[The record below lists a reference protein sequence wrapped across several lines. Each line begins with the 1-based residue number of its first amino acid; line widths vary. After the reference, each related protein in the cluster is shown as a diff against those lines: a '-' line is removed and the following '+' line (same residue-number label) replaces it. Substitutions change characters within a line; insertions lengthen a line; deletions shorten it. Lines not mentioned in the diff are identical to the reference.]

1 MKKSTKKKYASGDT
15 HKPQPTGYDS
25 SKLEP
30 SISTDIPPKR
40 PDMDA
45 ARAALNVPP
54 ADPADPPNPAAALG
68 PPDPAA
74 ALGPPSNA
82 PRFRRQNAR
91 RGSSKRKIKRK
102 TKRKTKRKIK
112 K

>member
-68 PPDPAA
+68 PP
-74 ALGPPSNA
+74 SNA